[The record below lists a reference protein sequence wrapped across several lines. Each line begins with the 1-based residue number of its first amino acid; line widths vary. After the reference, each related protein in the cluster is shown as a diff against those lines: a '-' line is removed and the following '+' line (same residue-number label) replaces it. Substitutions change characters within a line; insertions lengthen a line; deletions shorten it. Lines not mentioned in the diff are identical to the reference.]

1 MKVLYFDCFSG
12 ISGDMALGAM
22 LDLGIDAEEFM
33 FEIKKLAL
41 DGYDI
46 KISKKTVYGITG
58 TDVEITSEEK
68 HSHIH
73 RKLSDITELI
83 STSALKSSVVETSIG
98 IFKEIGRAEAAVH
111 GVDINEIHFHEVG
124 AMDSILD
131 IVGCAICL
139 DLLGIERVFSSPLHD
154 GKGFTNCSHG
164 MIPIPVPAV
173 LEMLKD
179 SDIPLISEDVNC
191 ELVTPTG
198 MGFIKSVAV
207 SFGNM
212 PAIMID
218 KVGYGFGKRDT
229 GKLNAV
235 RVVEGDLFGNYD
247 ELEEIVMLETNLD
260 NISSE
265 VLGYTMEKLL
275 EKGAVDVFYTPIFMK
290 KNRPAY
296 MLTALTSLSGEKDI
310 AATIFKETGT
320 LGIRRRI
327 TERYVAKRS
336 IEKINTKFGDVR
348 VKVSGADKNI
358 RFSPEYEDCRK
369 IAKDNDIP
377 LYQVFDQVRRGLI
390 EKGRIN

>member
-1 MKVLYFDCFSG
+1 MKALYFDCFSG

-46 KISKKTVYGITG
+46 KISKKTVHGITG
-58 TDVEITSEEK
+58 TNVEITSEEK

-83 STSALKSSVVETSIG
+83 RASSLKPSVVETSID
-98 IFKEIGRAEAAVH
+98 IFKEIALAESAVH
-111 GVDINEIHFHEVG
+111 GVDVNEIHFHEVG

-154 GKGFTNCSHG
+154 GKGSTSCSHG

-173 LEMLKD
+173 LEMLKG
-179 SDIPLISEDVNC
+179 SNIPLVSEDINC

-212 PAIMID
+212 PVMMIEN
-218 KVGYGFGKRDT
+218 VGYGFGKRDT
-229 GKLNAV
+229 GRLNAL
-235 RVVEGDLFGNYD
+235 RVVSGDLFGNFD

-260 NISSE
+260 SVSSE
-265 VLGYTMEKLL
+265 VLGYTMGKLM
-275 EKGAVDVFYTPIFMK
+275 EKGAVDVFYTPIYMK
-290 KNRPAY
+290 KNRPAF
-296 MLTALTSLSGEKDI
+296 MLTALAPLSEEKNV
-310 AATIFKETGT
+310 AETIFRETGT

-327 TERYVAKRS
+327 TERYVKQRS
-336 IEKINTKFGDVR
+336 IESVNTKFGDVR
-348 VKVSGADKNI
+348 VKISGTDKDI
-358 RFSPEYEDCRK
+358 RYSPEYEDCRK
-369 IAKDNDIP
+369 IAKDRDMP
-377 LYQVFDQVRRGLI
+377 LYQVFEQVRRDLADR
-390 EKGRIN
+390 GRIN

>member
-22 LDLGIDAEEFM
+22 LDLGVDAEDFL

-41 DGYDI
+41 DGYEI
-46 KISKKTVYGITG
+46 KINRKTIHGITG

-83 STSALKSSVVETSIG
+83 SSSALKPSVIETSLE
-98 IFKEIGRAEAAVH
+98 IFREIARAEAAVH
-111 GVDINEIHFHEVG
+111 GVDENEIHFHEVG

-154 GKGFTNCSHG
+154 GKGTTVCSHG
-164 MIPIPVPAV
+164 TIPIPVPAV
-173 LEMLKD
+173 LEMLRG
-179 SDIPLISEDVNC
+179 SDIPLISEEINL

-198 MGFIKSVAV
+198 MAFIKTVAA
-207 SFGNM
+207 SFGKM
-212 PAIMID
+212 PAMMID
-218 KVGYGFGKRDT
+218 NIGYGFGKHDT
-229 GKLNAV
+229 GKLNAL
-235 RVVEGDLFGNYD
+235 RVIEGDLFGNYD

-260 NISSE
+260 NISAE
-265 VLGYTMEKLL
+265 VLGYTMGKLL
-275 EKGAVDVFYTPIFMK
+275 EKGAVDVFYTPVYMK

-296 MLTALTSLSGEKDI
+296 MLTALTPHTAEKDI
-310 AATIFKETGT
+310 AEIIFKETGT

-336 IEKINTKFGDVR
+336 IESISTKFGDVR
-348 VKVSGADKNI
+348 VKISGTDKDI
-358 RFSPEYEDCRK
+358 RYSPEYEDCRK
-369 IAKDNDIP
+369 IAKEKDIP
-377 LYQVFDQVRRGLI
+377 LYRVFDEVRRDLI
-390 EKGRIN
+390 DKGRIN